1 MSCCRHLILFLVGV
15 PIILGKEPIF
25 NVDTDNPII
34 FKPAAGSQNGDRFGQ
49 GLSIQENV
57 AIVGAP
63 KADIHGKIFTCDFEG
78 KKRYSNPI
86 LCIKKAGNISLISN
100 F

>member
-1 MSCCRHLILFLVGV
+1 MSCCRHLIYFLVGV

-25 NVDTDNPII
+25 NVNTDNPII
-34 FKPAAGSQNGDRFGQ
+34 FKPGGGSENADRFGQ
-49 GLSIQENV
+49 GLSIQKNV

-63 KADIHGKIFTCDFEG
+63 KADTHGKIFTCDFEG

-86 LCIKKAGNISLISN
+86 SCIKKAGNISIISK